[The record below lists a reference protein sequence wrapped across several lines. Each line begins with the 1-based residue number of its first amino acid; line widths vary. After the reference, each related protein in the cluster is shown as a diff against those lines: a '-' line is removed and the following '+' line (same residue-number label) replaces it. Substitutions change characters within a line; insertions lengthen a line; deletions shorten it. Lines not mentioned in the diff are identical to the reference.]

1 MSKKQ
6 IRLQYSGFV
15 IFTIQVLS
23 LITGII
29 FTLLLTRSM
38 SKVQFGIWTNIFDYT
53 GYFVLF
59 SGLLPFWA
67 TRFVARGKKGTV
79 KTAVLAQLL
88 IAVIAVVIYFP
99 VIVLIS
105 TAIGTEAY
113 LLIYFIAGLYVLT
126 YYMITVFE
134 STLQSARPQ
143 AVGYGLLIEEIVKVS
158 VALVLILGFRQL
170 FLGAILALVV
180 SCIVQILYYGYLL
193 SDEFK
198 EEVNW
203 GYLKEWLKG
212 STAIAYSAIGG
223 QLVAFVFI
231 LLFVYGGPDTR
242 AYYQAAFT
250 FTTIIG
256 YSASLA
262 YALYPKLLANS
273 CSDEQV
279 GVSFRTVLMLAIPFA
294 TITMVMSTAF
304 LTVLKVNYSVAWP
317 VLIALTIDTLV
328 VLIYSFYSSCV
339 MGKEAFDAEGKI
351 SIRKLVRSK
360 IFKVFTI
367 PYIQAAI
374 ALPLAYYVLTRLP
387 VAGSVQAVLYVIA
400 ILIGVHLSSFIGLYS
415 FMHHSVRIPVAW
427 KSIAKYVLASI
438 LMACVMLF
446 LLPTTSTLLSTIA
459 KAIVGFAIY
468 VGVLLAIDVQ
478 ARKLIGLIWEEIKVT
493 FRQVTHKG
501 NNSGQNGFAI
511 SEN

>member
-29 FTLLLTRSM
+29 FTLLLTRGM

-304 LTVLKVNYSVAWP
+304 LTVLKVSYSVAWP

-478 ARKLIGLIWEEIKVT
+478 ARKLIGLIWEET
-493 FRQVTHKG
+493 GLLQRYSDYL
-501 NNSGQNGFAI
+501 SGD
-511 SEN
+511 S